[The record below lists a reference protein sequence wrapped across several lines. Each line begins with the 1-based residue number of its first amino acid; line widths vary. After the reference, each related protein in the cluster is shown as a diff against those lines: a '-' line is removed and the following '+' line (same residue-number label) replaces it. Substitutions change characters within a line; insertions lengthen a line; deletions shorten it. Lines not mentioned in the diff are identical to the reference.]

1 MQIGCEEDGVAEV
14 WQRIIG
20 CDVRGV
26 ETMCGER
33 MDLDKLKE
41 VWRVRSDEE

>member
-14 WQRIIG
+14 WQRIVG

-26 ETMCGER
+26 EIVGGER
-33 MDLDKLKE
+33 MDFNKLKE
-41 VWRVRSDEE
+41 VWRLRSVEE

>member
-14 WQRIIG
+14 WQRIVG

-26 ETMCGER
+26 ETLCRER
-33 MDLDKLKE
+33 MNLDKLKE
-41 VWRVRSDEE
+41 ALTARSGEE